1 MDSIIG
7 PLTLCATEAGL
18 CQIRFGTFAGTA
30 DAIRQWV
37 KTQIGPAAHICE
49 DAQRLSGAH
58 RQLTAYFAGQLQSFD
73 LPLDMRGTVFQRQV
87 WEALLSVPYGES
99 ASYKEIAVRIG
110 NPQAVRAVGGANNRN
125 PVPMKSAAGAEGGE
139 CMGGVKE
146 YVNGKVSVNREQ
158 IEYHVEKILELIGED
173 TSREGLLE
181 TPARVT
187 RMYEEIFGGY
197 SIDPREALGITFDE
211 SHEELVIVKDI
222 VYYSQCEHHMAPFF
236 GKVHIGYV
244 PSGRI
249 AGLSKLARLVEA
261 VSRRLQVQERITA
274 QIADIMTEVLNP
286 HGVMVVVEGE
296 HLCMCARGVKKPG
309 SKTVT
314 MATRG
319 TFREDA
325 AARAEFLA
333 LIKE

>member
-1 MDSIIG
+1 
-7 PLTLCATEAGL
+7 
-18 CQIRFGTFAGTA
+18 
-30 DAIRQWV
+30 
-37 KTQIGPAAHICE
+37 
-49 DAQRLSGAH
+49 
-58 RQLTAYFAGQLQSFD
+58 
-73 LPLDMRGTVFQRQV
+73 
-87 WEALLSVPYGES
+87 
-99 ASYKEIAVRIG
+99 
-110 NPQAVRAVGGANNRN
+110 
-125 PVPMKSAAGAEGGE
+125 
-139 CMGGVKE
+139 MGDFKE
-146 YVNGKVSVNREQ
+146 YVNENVSMNRKE
-158 IEYHVEKILELIGED
+158 IEYHVEKILQLIGED
-173 TSREGLLE
+173 TTREGLVE

-197 SIDPREALGITFDE
+197 SVDPREALGVTFE
-211 SHEELVIVKDI
+211 EAHEELVIVKDI

-236 GKVHIGYV
+236 GKAHIGYI

-286 HGVMVVVEGE
+286 RGVIVVVEGE

-314 MATRG
+314 MAARG
-319 TFREDA
+319 SFREDA

>member
-1 MDSIIG
+1 
-7 PLTLCATEAGL
+7 
-18 CQIRFGTFAGTA
+18 
-30 DAIRQWV
+30 
-37 KTQIGPAAHICE
+37 
-49 DAQRLSGAH
+49 
-58 RQLTAYFAGQLQSFD
+58 
-73 LPLDMRGTVFQRQV
+73 
-87 WEALLSVPYGES
+87 
-99 ASYKEIAVRIG
+99 
-110 NPQAVRAVGGANNRN
+110 
-125 PVPMKSAAGAEGGE
+125 
-139 CMGGVKE
+139 MGGIKD
-146 YVNGKVSVNREQ
+146 YVNGKVGENREK
-158 IEYHVEKILELIGED
+158 IEYHVQKILELIGED
-173 TSREGLLE
+173 PGREGLLE

-197 SIDPREALGITFDE
+197 SVDPRDVLGVTFDE

-261 VSRRLQVQERITA
+261 VTRRLQVQERITA

-286 HGVMVVVEGE
+286 HGVMVAVEGE
-296 HLCMCARGVKKPG
+296 HLCMCSRGVKKPG

-314 MATRG
+314 TAARG
-319 TFREDA
+319 TFRDDP